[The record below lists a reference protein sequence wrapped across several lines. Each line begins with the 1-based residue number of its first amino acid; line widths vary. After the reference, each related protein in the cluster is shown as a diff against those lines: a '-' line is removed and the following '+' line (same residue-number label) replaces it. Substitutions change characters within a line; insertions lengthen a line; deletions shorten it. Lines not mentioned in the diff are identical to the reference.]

1 MHREEDKTE
10 DQNLMFFQD
19 NLREVSRPI
28 VALQEDTL
36 SPKLMPD
43 GRVFK
48 PIKVFT
54 EGTYVSTT
62 RSGKPIELV
71 VTKER
76 MEKWV
81 KNTLRDIPF
90 NFDHKREPGP
100 NNLGWLRT
108 RTGQAYVAPD
118 PETGKYAL
126 YAQPEFTEQLYSLVS
141 NGRYRDVSLEID
153 TSDDV
158 LVGIAVT
165 NYPRVKTLTQ
175 MSEILPEE
183 EVKKQ
188 EAEEMKEIEKIEKM
202 EKIKNLNIDMSFKE
216 LVSNFSEEDEE
227 AFKLKV
233 QEALG
238 TVSTEGVDS
247 TIEVVDNA
255 EEVKEDIVTEQERLE
270 MEAKL
275 AEMEAKF
282 SELQAKAAM
291 LEAEKAA
298 NERKAK
304 RAQLVL
310 DMSQKADKLILS
322 EKGESFIPAGSRED
336 VIELFCYLAEHN
348 DEVLFSDMGEE
359 KQINPVDL
367 FERILSSIARFSDV
381 MTRTEH
387 TQRVNVNA
395 ETQEDERIRE
405 QLRAMYANKIRT
417 QS

>member
-1 MHREEDKTE
+1 MHREEDQVE
-10 DQNLMFFQD
+10 DQNLMFFHD
-19 NLREVSRPI
+19 SLKEVSRPI

-36 SPKLMPD
+36 STKLMPD

-76 MEKWV
+76 MERWV
-81 KNTLRDIPF
+81 KNTIRDIPF

-126 YAQPEFTEQLYSLVS
+126 YAQPEFTEQLYSLIS

-153 TSDDV
+153 TQDDV

-188 EAEEMKEIEKIEKM
+188 EADE
-202 EKIKNLNIDMSFKE
+202 IKNLNIDMSFKAW
-216 LVSNFSEEDEE
+216 VSNFSEEDEE
-227 AFKLKV
+227 AFKIKV
-233 QEALG
+233 QEALS
-238 TVSTEGVDS
+238 TVSTEMKASDAVEVIDS
-247 TIEVVDNA
+247 TTEIVDNA
-255 EEVKEDIVTEQERLE
+255 EKVKEDIVTDQERLE
-270 MEAKL
+270 LEAKL

-348 DEVLFSDMGEE
+348 DDVLFSDMGEE

-367 FERILSSIARFSDV
+367 FERILSSIAKFSDV

-387 TQRVNVNA
+387 TQRVNVSD

-405 QLRAMYANKIRT
+405 QLRALYANKIRT